1 MTTSDYFA
9 IVAAL
14 IVVAGIA
21 LLVFNFLKGAKK
33 GIEEIKLISQSRV
46 DWKPLFIFVVLAVA
60 LVIMFASA

>member
-21 LLVFNFLKGAKK
+21 LLVVNFLKGAKK
-33 GIEEIKLISQSRV
+33 GIEEIKLISQSCV